1 MKLKEL
7 SLRTITIVQL
17 IFATILCLIF
27 QFIVPLWWQPLDY
40 YTHDGPINHGDPGA
54 NVTFFTI
61 SLWFFALSVA
71 WFIYRDNKYLNNFLV
86 YSIIPLGMI
95 VGYEFFGIF
104 LYYDYV
110 HVLPVVV
117 SVYLIWKK
125 RDSLDQKYIPYY
137 AVFLSVW
144 LYSVYF
150 LKLAYYTGPLIEFV
164 FNWAANLGLS
174 IALSFAFRKKS
185 ESEENREAN

>member
-17 IFATILCLIF
+17 IVALILCLIF
-27 QFIVPLWWQPLDY
+27 QFFVPLWWQPLDY
-40 YTHDGPINHGDPGA
+40 YTHGGQINHGDPGA
-54 NVTFFTI
+54 NVTIFTI
-61 SLWFFALSVA
+61 SLWFFALSVV
-71 WFIYRDNKYLNNFLV
+71 WFMYRDNKYLNNFLV

-110 HVLPVVV
+110 HVLPVMV
-117 SVYLIWKK
+117 SIYLIWKK
-125 RDSLDQKYIPYY
+125 RDTLDQKYLPYY
-137 AVFLSVW
+137 AVFLTVW
-144 LYSVYF
+144 LYIVYF
-150 LKLAYYTGPLIEFV
+150 LRLAYYTGPLSEFI

-185 ESEENREAN
+185 E